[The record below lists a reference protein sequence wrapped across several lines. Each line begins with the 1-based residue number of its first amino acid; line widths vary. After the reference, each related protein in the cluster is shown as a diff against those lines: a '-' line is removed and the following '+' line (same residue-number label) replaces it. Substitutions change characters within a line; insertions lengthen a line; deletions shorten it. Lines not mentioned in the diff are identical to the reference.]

1 MKQWKNPEVVDLKI
15 SLTAGFYGGTLN
27 AKNTPAPNHSFHT
40 PSPTPTILP
49 TPTVKPSEILNGDDF
64 IEDENW

>member
-49 TPTVKPSEILNGDDF
+49 TPTVNPSEILNGDDF

>member
-15 SLTAGFYGGTLN
+15 SLTAGFYGGIVN
-27 AKNTPAPNHSFHT
+27 GKKQPNHSFHT

-49 TPTVKPSEILNGDDF
+49 TPTVNPSEILNGDDF

>member
-15 SLTAGFYGGTLN
+15 SLTAGFYGGVIN
-27 AKNTPAPNHSFHT
+27 AKKPNHSFHT

-49 TPTVKPSEILNGDDF
+49 TPTVNPSEILNGDDF

>member
-1 MKQWKNPEVVDLKI
+1 MKQWTNPEVVDLKI
-15 SLTAGFYGGTLN
+15 SLTAGFYGGVIN
-27 AKNTPAPNHSFHT
+27 AKKPNHSFHT

-49 TPTVKPSEILNGDDF
+49 TPTVNPSEILNGDDF